1 MGIEAATSSS
11 TVSST
16 SQSAQVTS
24 SAGSENSKKT
34 SSDSSFKDELAKVS
48 SKENKD
54 DKKSENLDT
63 QKNDSDIKNSDQN
76 QNNPNQVQVQAQAEN
91 AMAMMGINQSLYDNI
106 QQIQQLDTQA
116 LESQKTELASELFG
130 NSSKISESLSFSMD
144 KDDAMFFVNLTN
156 SNDVSSQNVVAQAQN
171 LLNQGADVQ
180 EVAKSVKIS
189 QTLLNAINTAKETNQ
204 PLRIDFD
211 TNVSVILR
219 IGKDN
224 VVSASFIPSDKVVE
238 QYLRNNIETLR
249 ATFRE
254 NELPYSDLSYSNSSK
269 RENEK
274 RRNKQQGE

>member
-16 SQSAQVTS
+16 SQSAQVSS

-54 DKKSENLDT
+54 ENKSENLDK
-63 QKNDSDIKNSDQN
+63 QKKDSDIINSD
-76 QNNPNQVQVQAQAEN
+76 QNNPNQAQTDN
-91 AMAMMGINQSLYDNI
+91 SAMAMMGINQSLYDNI
-106 QQIQQLDTQA
+106 QQMQRLD
-116 LESQKTELASELFG
+116 SQVNELQRVEFASGLFD
-130 NSSKISESLSFSMD
+130 NSSKKSDSLSFSMD
-144 KDDAMFFVNLTN
+144 KDDALFFINLTN
-156 SNDVSSQNVVAQAQN
+156 NNNVTSQNVVAQAQS

-224 VVSASFIPSDKVVE
+224 VISANFIPGDKVVE
-238 QYLRNNIETLR
+238 QYLRNNMETLK

>member
-1 MGIEAATSSS
+1 MSIEAASTSS

-16 SQSAQVTS
+16 SQSAQVS
-24 SAGSENSKKT
+24 SSNGKESTKKS
-34 SSDSSFKDELAKVS
+34 SSDASFKDELAKVS

-54 DKKSENLDT
+54 ENKSENLDT
-63 QKNDSDIKNSDQN
+63 QKKDSDIKNSDQN
-76 QNNPNQVQVQAQAEN
+76 QNNPNQAQTEN
-91 AMAMMGINQSLYDNI
+91 SAMAMMGINQSLYDNI
-106 QQIQQLDTQA
+106 QQMQRLD
-116 LESQKTELASELFG
+116 SQVNELQRVEFASGLFD
-130 NSSKISESLSFSMD
+130 NSSKKSDSLSFSMD
-144 KDDAMFFVNLTN
+144 KDDALFFINLTN
-156 SNDVSSQNVVAQAQN
+156 NNDVTSQNVVAQAQS

-224 VVSASFIPSDKVVE
+224 VISANFIPGDKVVE
-238 QYLRNNIETLR
+238 QYLRNNMDTLK